1 LEINHGL
8 YYDAR
13 STNHQH
19 IDCRLCSVVMCRSS
33 TTSII
38 VANAA
43 QKTLSQ
49 LWRALPVRCFY
60 KPTYIFFSIL
70 TKIGICRQILVEI
83 PNIKLKKNSFGGSH
97 SLYHTDRR
105 RDVTSLMVTFRSYY
119 VKAPKIRFLVT
130 GSFVLA
136 MVQLCFFL
144 LSDLFIYLF
153 IYLFIQNK
161 YWGAIQSVDIP
172 SFLLVT
178 YKKR

>member
-1 LEINHGL
+1 
-8 YYDAR
+8 
-13 STNHQH
+13 
-19 IDCRLCSVVMCRSS
+19 
-33 TTSII
+33 
-38 VANAA
+38 
-43 QKTLSQ
+43 
-49 LWRALPVRCFY
+49 
-60 KPTYIFFSIL
+60 
-70 TKIGICRQILVEI
+70 
-83 PNIKLKKNSFGGSH
+83 
-97 SLYHTDRR
+97 
-105 RDVTSLMVTFRSYY
+105 MVTFRSYY

>member
-1 LEINHGL
+1 VYQVGDQPRL
-8 YYDAR
+8 YYDAQ

-33 TTSII
+33 TTSTV

-49 LWRALPVRCFY
+49 LRRALPVRCFH
-60 KPTYIFFSIL
+60 KPTYVFFFFDFNQNRNMSPDISRNSKH
-70 TKIGICRQILVEI
+70 KI
-83 PNIKLKKNSFGGSH
+83 KKKSFGGSH

-105 RDVTSLMVTFRSYY
+105 RNVTSLMVTFRNCY

-144 LSDLFIYLF
+144 LSDLFIYL
-153 IYLFIQNK
+153 LIQNK
-161 YWGAIQSVDIP
+161 YWGAIQRVDNP